1 MTADGKYVAQVA
13 EMLTEHRPRGFSH
26 RDECSCG
33 WSIPDRAGWA
43 DRRAHD
49 LHVAEV
55 LAAAG
60 LIPTRT
66 EWGVRHSQ
74 GVREERN
81 EKWAREWAEGD
92 VRADSGRKIEARGRT
107 QLVSRPVHDWKDA
120 TDD

>member
-1 MTADGKYVAQVA
+1 MTAPDYVAQVA
-13 EMLTEHRPRGFSH
+13 ELLSKHRPRGFSL

-66 EWGVRHSQ
+66 EWGVREVATGLVYDHHD
-74 GVREERN
+74 GWTEDDARTHAAVDRELTL
-81 EKWAREWAEGD
+81 
-92 VRADSGRKIEARGRT
+92 I
-107 QLVSRPVHDWKDA
+107 SRPAHDWKDV